1 MPKSWHVLAF
11 AWLFCAVPDFERTPG
26 VAFLAASL
34 ICPRIVRMCNMCLN
48 ISVVHAPA
56 YLANFSER
64 IRERKLLHSSF
75 FTLAPILLTTS
86 RGNACRQVIGHPS
99 KSWITI
105 LGNTGCFLFFR
116 QAIKTCQETLFDWF
130 IIQSLVWVTRQE
142 FIVHSQSHSLDR
154 QQLGQNF

>member
-75 FTLAPILLTTS
+75 FTLALIFIDHLTRKCLPPSYRPSFKELIYNSRKYRMFFILPSSHQNMS
-86 RGNACRQVIGHPS
+86 RN
-99 KSWITI
+99 
-105 LGNTGCFLFFR
+105 
-116 QAIKTCQETLFDWF
+116 
-130 IIQSLVWVTRQE
+130 
-142 FIVHSQSHSLDR
+142 
-154 QQLGQNF
+154 